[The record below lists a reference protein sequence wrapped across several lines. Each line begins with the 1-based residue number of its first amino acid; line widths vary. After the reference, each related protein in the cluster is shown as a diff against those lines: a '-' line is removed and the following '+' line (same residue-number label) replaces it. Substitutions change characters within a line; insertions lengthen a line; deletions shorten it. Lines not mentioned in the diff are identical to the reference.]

1 VADITT
7 QFNLFIFISKK
18 FKVRNL
24 FHNPVK
30 KFVSVGWQDRY
41 GNTAGIA
48 EWDRNL
54 QPERFDKFK
63 DIFNP
68 ANTSFFYYMA
78 YNAFIGLCKEKDIN
92 YIYCDIEE
100 FKLEDSKLNVLARD
114 TYHGSLYRHRV
125 LANKFL
131 EKLGYKLF
139 V

>member
-1 VADITT
+1 
-7 QFNLFIFISKK
+7 
-18 FKVRNL
+18 
-24 FHNPVK
+24 
-30 KFVSVGWQDRY
+30 VGWQDRY

-92 YIYCDIEE
+92 YIYCDWEISNGKIEDRFKNNNFIEE